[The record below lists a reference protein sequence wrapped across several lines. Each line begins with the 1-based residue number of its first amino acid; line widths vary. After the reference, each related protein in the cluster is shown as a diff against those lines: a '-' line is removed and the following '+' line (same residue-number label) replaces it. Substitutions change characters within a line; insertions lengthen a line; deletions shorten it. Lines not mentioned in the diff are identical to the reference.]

1 METDCSNLPSGAE
14 AVVNGIPGILAK
26 VIIEGIK
33 YGFSAK
39 RIATKCLRVQYSW
52 RVKCGICNTES
63 RVMFLSG
70 EALLKLHT
78 AAKRIRPEEV
88 EPILA
93 ERFSHFRLVCGKCG
107 AMGQP
112 GSNATGSAAASPAKF
127 RSALAS

>member
-1 METDCSNLPSGAE
+1 
-14 AVVNGIPGILAK
+14 

-39 RIATKCLRVQYSW
+39 RIATKCLQTQHSW
-52 RVKCGICNTES
+52 RVKCGICGTES

-93 ERFSHFRLVCGKCG
+93 ERFSHFRLMCRKCG
-107 AMGQP
+107 AVGQL
-112 GSNATGSAAASPAKF
+112 ADVARSPADGPM
-127 RSALAS
+127 ATTPAQAG